1 MLTPREL
8 ASLYKKGVNISQLLR
23 EKSNSTNNTSKMI
36 EVAYDLQSGSY
47 TAGLKNAENAKIN
60 RNYTKNV
67 ADAILH
73 LCKPKSILEAG
84 VGEATTLSDV
94 ASILGENVCS
104 FGFDISWS
112 RVAYAKR
119 HLEKNSVSNVALC
132 TGDMFNI
139 PFAENSID
147 VVYTSHSIEPN
158 GGYEKSL
165 LKELFRVSKKYLI
178 LLEPAYELSSTIVR
192 ERMDSHGYCKN
203 LKGTAEALGYEVI
216 EHTLF
221 PAQTTTTNPTAITI
235 IKKDSVFGN
244 IENPFVCPKFKTP
257 LEEIDGT
264 LFSTEGMLVYP
275 IINGIPCL
283 KIENG
288 IIATKYIEVLKNK

>member
-8 ASLYKKGVNISQLLR
+8 ESLYKKGVNITQLLR
-23 EKSNSTNNTSKMI
+23 DRSNSNINTSKMI

-47 TAGLKNAENAKIN
+47 TAGLNNEENAKVN
-60 RNYTKNV
+60 KNYTKGLV
-67 ADAILH
+67 DAILQ
-73 LCKPKSILEAG
+73 LCKPESIMEAG

-94 ASILGENVCS
+94 ASSLGEDVKS

-112 RVAYAKR
+112 RIAYAQR
-119 HLEKNSVSNVALC
+119 YLEKNNVSNVALC

-147 VVYTSHSIEPN
+147 LVYTSHSIEPN
-158 GGYEKSL
+158 GGHEESL

-178 LLEPAYELSSTIVR
+178 LLEPAYELSSRIVR

-203 LKGTAEALGYEVI
+203 LKSTSETLGYDVM
-216 EHTLF
+216 EHALF
-221 PAQTTTTNPTAITI
+221 SAQTTTTNPTAITI
-235 IKKDSVFGN
+235 IKKDS
-244 IENPFVCPKFKTP
+244 IAESIANPFVCPKFKTP
-257 LEEIDGT
+257 LEEVNGT
-264 LFSTEGMLVYP
+264 FFSPEGMVVYP

-288 IIATKYIEVLKNK
+288 IIATKYKEIIRNK